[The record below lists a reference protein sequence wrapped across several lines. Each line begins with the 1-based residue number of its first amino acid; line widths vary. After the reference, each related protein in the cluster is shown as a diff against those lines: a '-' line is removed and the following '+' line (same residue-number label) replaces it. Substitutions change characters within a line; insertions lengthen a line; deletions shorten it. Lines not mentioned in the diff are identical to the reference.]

1 MSEETCI
8 LVCGVGETASAVARR
23 LFAEDR
29 AVAIHQATPP
39 RTLRRKMAFS
49 DAWFDG
55 AASLDGVEARRA
67 DLSSEFL
74 LGLRAR
80 QFIPLLTQRF
90 ADVVERWPWD
100 VIVTARGEDGSP
112 GDYLADLADLTI
124 GLGAGFRR
132 GRRLRHR
139 HRNTRTRSWSDHS
152 RRPRPLA
159 PPRQI
164 RRRSRG
170 PARSARSFVRPV
182 PNHENHRRLCRRR
195 RGAGDGRRKRR
206 PRSGFRPD
214 QRFGSQRAGGRRRIG
229 NRRDRDI
236 ERDAGRGRLR
246 SRSADFTRRGFRR
259 GDGSQ
264 RLGSRRLSRTGV
276 DRRRS
281 PARKFRSRRA
291 GIRRRSIL

>member
-74 LGLRAR
+74 IGLRAR

-124 GLGAGFRR
+124 GLGAGFVAGEDCDIAIETQGPDPGAIVRAGRVPLRHQGKSDGDLADQHEVRAPSSGLFQTTKIIGAFVEGGEALGTVGESVVLAPVSGRIRGLVRR
-132 GRRLRHR
+132 GQAVAAASVIAEIATS
-139 HRNTRTRSWSDHS
+139 NATRVAGVSD
-152 RRPRPLA
+152 RDQL
-159 PPRQI
+159 I
-164 RRRSRG
+164 SRG
-170 PARSARSFVRPV
+170 VAFAVEMEVSGWAPATFEDWR
-182 PNHENHRRLCRRR
+182 
-195 RGAGDGRRKRR
+195 
-206 PRSGFRPD
+206 
-214 QRFGSQRAGGRRRIG
+214 
-229 NRRDRDI
+229 
-236 ERDAGRGRLR
+236 
-246 SRSADFTRRGFRR
+246 
-259 GDGSQ
+259 
-264 RLGSRRLSRTGV
+264 
-276 DRRRS
+276 
-281 PARKFRSRRA
+281 
-291 GIRRRSIL
+291 